1 MSIDH
6 TQSSMSAKRDSRT
19 QQMINDWNDVF
30 RALTA
35 EPRRQIVV
43 ALMEAPSGR
52 RLSLPEA
59 ANPPYLLQDPEQ
71 LYLDLVNTHLPVLAE
86 PGFVEWERDSLSV
99 ERGPAF
105 EEVEVVFEALLA
117 KADDIPPQFTDQCQR
132 LEERQ
137 GEQS

>member
-1 MSIDH
+1 MID
-6 TQSSMSAKRDSRT
+6 
-19 QQMINDWNDVF
+19 DWNDVF

-43 ALMEAPSGR
+43 ALVEAPSGR

-59 ANPPYLLQDPEQ
+59 ASPPYLLQDPEQ
-71 LYLDLVNTHLPVLAE
+71 LYLDLVHTHLPVLAE
-86 PGFVEWERDSLSV
+86 PGFVEWERDSLRV

-117 KADDIPPQFTDQCQR
+117 KADDITPQLTDQCQR